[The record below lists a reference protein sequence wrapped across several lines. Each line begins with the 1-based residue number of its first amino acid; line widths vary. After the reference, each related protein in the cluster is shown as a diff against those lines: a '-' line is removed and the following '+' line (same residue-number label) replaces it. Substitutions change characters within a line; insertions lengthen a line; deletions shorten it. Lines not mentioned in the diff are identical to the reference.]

1 MANILNLLQAI
12 SSRYRG
18 AYGPN
23 PDPGA
28 VLRPRDRSTG
38 STGPVGTYS
47 PEARPTADAV
57 YARAVI
63 DAITAANE
71 KPIPR
76 SSRDPRELARI
87 IRILMNMPG
96 NSRGGAT
103 IDPGMIRRYGRGVMS
118 GGVGRLRLR

>member
-18 AYGPN
+18 ANGPN
-23 PDPGA
+23 PGA
-28 VLRPRDRSTG
+28 GPASRLPDSLRG
-38 STGPVGTYS
+38 STRPAAD
-47 PEARPTADAV
+47 EAH
-57 YARAVI
+57 ARAVI

-76 SSRDPRELARI
+76 RSRDPRELARI

-96 NSRGGAT
+96 NSRGGAP
-103 IDPGMIRRYGRGVMS
+103 IDPGMMRRYVRSAMS
-118 GGVGRLRLR
+118 GGVGRLRGR